1 MDTNKYGS
9 TNKERDEKL
18 WRLAKHRASFKRHF
32 ATYLVMNVFFWAM
45 WFWGS
50 QSHTHN
56 GLPWPVWP
64 TLGWGLGLAF
74 HYIRAYVSPNSNSVV
89 REYEKLKQEQ
99 ENK

>member
-18 WRLAKHRASFKRHF
+18 WRLAKRRASFKRHF
-32 ATYLVMNVFFWAM
+32 ATYLIMNAFFWAV
-45 WFWGS
+45 WFFSTRGR
-50 QSHTHN
+50 SHY

-64 TLGWGLGLAF
+64 MLGWGIGLAF
-74 HYIRAYVSPNSNSVV
+74 HYIGAYVSPETNSVE
-89 REYEKLKQEQ
+89 REYEKLKKEQ